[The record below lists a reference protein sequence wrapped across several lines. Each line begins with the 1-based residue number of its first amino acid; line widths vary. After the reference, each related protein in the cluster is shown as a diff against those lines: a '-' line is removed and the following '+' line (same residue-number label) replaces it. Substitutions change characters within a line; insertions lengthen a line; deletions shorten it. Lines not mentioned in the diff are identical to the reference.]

1 MPIVLYTGDDAWP
14 VEIDLAAMMD
24 LPAALERFNPKGE
37 VLFLNLKATPPE
49 ALTKIASAMGW
60 ALRVLQAEKEPLG
73 QIERVLHEAMQGIE
87 ALPQEQAGQWIRC
100 AWFLLQLV
108 FHRRSSSEVPAL
120 MRTVVSEA
128 ARSKF
133 REDNEEATMQSY
145 AEFQEK
151 KGEARGLAIGE
162 LLGERKLLLAMASSR
177 FGTPDTAILAKLDA
191 VESHDVLLR
200 LGERLTAV
208 ETWEELLR
216 DV

>member
-1 MPIVLYTGDDAWP
+1 
-14 VEIDLAAMMD
+14 MMD

-73 QIERVLHEAMQGIE
+73 RIERVPHEGRQGME